1 MLSIARLRSH
11 FFNLLP
17 QRYLGTKS
25 ILSNQD
31 FQVVKK
37 LNQQIKSTQ
46 NQNPP
51 KNFEN
56 KTKYNNYNFENN
68 KNSNNS
74 KNIEYE
80 NSTENKNIVYRN
92 SSTQQKEN
100 KNIEY
105 RNSST
110 QQGNKIK
117 NLKNETSHLDGR
129 TIKANILARK
139 KCGIAD
145 DKQFLQSIS
154 VWKEL
159 YKINLSVETLA
170 SVFTFKSFGIENS
183 NCNYLFIGISFS
195 QEHLRAKINR
205 QFSIYF
211 ILSSK
216 G

>member
-80 NSTENKNIVYRN
+80 NST
-92 SSTQQKEN
+92 EN

-183 NCNYLFIGISFS
+183 NCNYLLIGISFS